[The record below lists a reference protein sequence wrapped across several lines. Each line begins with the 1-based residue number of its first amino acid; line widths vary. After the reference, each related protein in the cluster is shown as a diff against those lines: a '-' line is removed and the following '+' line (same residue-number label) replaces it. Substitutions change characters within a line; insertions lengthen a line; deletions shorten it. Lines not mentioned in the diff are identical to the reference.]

1 MTIHYLLLCYAIFTF
16 NTKWG
21 TDPNANF
28 FKKHAILLKYSLI
41 LIC

>member
-1 MTIHYLLLCYAIFTF
+1 MTINYVLLCYAIFTF

-28 FKKHAILLKYSLI
+28 KNHAILLKYYSLI
-41 LIC
+41 LTC